1 MIGPFNNYLLSIY
14 YVLDTLLATGSTILN
29 KSDKVS
35 AFMKLLALVK
45 KTDINQINTL
55 MKV

>member
-1 MIGPFNNYLLSIY
+1 MVQQFNNSLLSIY
-14 YVLDTLLATGSTILN
+14 NVLDTLLATGSTILN

-35 AFMKLLALVK
+35 ALLKLLALVK
-45 KTDINQINTL
+45 ETNINKISTP